1 MQSQQINKLNFLY
14 YAVLAIPLAFV
25 SLPLTI
31 NIADFYF
38 RQFQLNLGNI
48 AIIILIAKSFDLL
61 LDPII
66 GGCCDYLI
74 NNKKTTAKKNIII
87 ASFGLAISFFLL
99 FNPNLWQN
107 NLNKSWWLAS
117 CLLSVYFCFNI
128 ITINFESLAVTIAKN
143 QQQRLIINNYKEST
157 GLIGVLLASTL
168 PLILINTNN
177 KQYFYLSVV
186 FVLLIIFALLFFTKL
201 KINHNF
207 THEITNLSILNIIKN
222 TYQNTKFM
230 QLMLI
235 LLINSCA
242 VALPANLLM
251 FYLKDFLG
259 SLEIL
264 PYSLALYFFSA
275 LFFMIFWR
283 KMAEKPNKNANLV
296 LKIWLISTLGAVL
309 TFIFAVFL
317 QPNYYW
323 WFLLI
328 SFSSGAFLGADL
340 ILPPTIIANLLGN
353 NNPQTASYMS
363 CYSFTTKLGAIIASS
378 SLFLLNLVYHYN
390 LQQQALPL
398 LYAFLPCLL
407 KIIVALLL
415 YKQQNA
421 TSSTMQDSLTDGAEK

>member
-1 MQSQQINKLNFLY
+1 MQSQQINKLNFFY
-14 YAVLAIPLAFV
+14 YAILAIPLAFV
-25 SLPLTI
+25 ALPLNI

-48 AIIILIAKSFDLL
+48 ALIIFLAKSFDLL

-74 NNKKTTAKKNIII
+74 NNQKTTAKKNIII

-128 ITINFESLAVTIAKN
+128 IAINFESLAVIIAQN
-143 QQQRLIINNYKEST
+143 QQQRLIINNYRESA

-168 PLILINTNN
+168 PLILINTGNQ
-177 KQYFYLSVV
+177 QYFYLSAV
-186 FVLLIIFALLFFTKL
+186 FILLIVFALLFFAKL

-207 THEITNLSILNIIKN
+207 TNEIKNLNILNIIKN
-222 TYQNTKFM
+222 TYQNTQFM

-259 SLEIL
+259 APKIL

-275 LFFMIFWR
+275 LFFMLFWR
-283 KMAEKPNKNANLV
+283 KIAEKPNKNASWV

-340 ILPPTIIANLLGN
+340 ILPPTIIANLLGS
-353 NNPQTASYMS
+353 NNPQTASYMA
-363 CYSFTTKLGAIIASS
+363 CYSFTTKLGAVIASG
-378 SLFLLNLVYHYN
+378 SLLLLTLAYQYQI
-390 LQQQALPL
+390 QQQALPL

-407 KIIVALLL
+407 KITVALLL
-415 YKQQNA
+415 AK
-421 TSSTMQDSLTDGAEK
+421 KII

>member
-1 MQSQQINKLNFLY
+1 MQSQQINKLNFFY
-14 YAVLAIPLAFV
+14 YAILAIPLAFV
-25 SLPLTI
+25 ALPLNI

-48 AIIILIAKSFDLL
+48 ALIILVAKSFDLL

-74 NNKKTTAKKNIII
+74 NNQKTTAKKNIII

-128 ITINFESLAVTIAKN
+128 IAINFESLAVIITQN
-143 QQQRLIINNYKEST
+143 QQQRLVINNYKESA

-168 PLILINTNN
+168 PLILINTGNQ
-177 KQYFYLSVV
+177 QYFYLSSV
-186 FVLLIIFALLFFTKL
+186 FILLIVFALLFFAKL

-207 THEITNLSILNIIKN
+207 TNEIKNLNILNIIKN
-222 TYQNTKFM
+222 TYQNTQFM

-259 SLEIL
+259 APKIL

-275 LFFMIFWR
+275 LFFMLFWR
-283 KMAEKPNKNANLV
+283 KIAEKPNKNASWV

-340 ILPPTIIANLLGN
+340 ILPPTIIANLLGS
-353 NNPQTASYMS
+353 NNPQTASYMAF
-363 CYSFTTKLGAIIASS
+363 YSFTTKLGAVIASG
-378 SLFLLNLVYHYN
+378 SLLLLTLAYQYQI
-390 LQQQALPL
+390 QQQALPL

-407 KIIVALLL
+407 KITVALLL
-415 YKQQNA
+415 AK
-421 TSSTMQDSLTDGAEK
+421 KII

>member
-1 MQSQQINKLNFLY
+1 MQSQQINKLNFFY
-14 YAVLAIPLAFV
+14 YAILAIPLAFV
-25 SLPLTI
+25 ALPLNI

-48 AIIILIAKSFDLL
+48 ALIIFLAKSFDLF

-74 NNKKTTAKKNIII
+74 NNQKTTAKKNIII

-128 ITINFESLAVTIAKN
+128 IAINFESLAVIIAQN
-143 QQQRLIINNYKEST
+143 QQQRLIINNYRESA

-168 PLILINTNN
+168 PLILINTGNQ
-177 KQYFYLSVV
+177 QYFYLSSV
-186 FVLLIIFALLFFTKL
+186 FILLIVFALLFFAKL

-207 THEITNLSILNIIKN
+207 TNEIKNLNILNIIKN
-222 TYQNTKFM
+222 TYQNTQFM

-259 SLEIL
+259 APKIL

-275 LFFMIFWR
+275 LFFMLFWR
-283 KMAEKPNKNANLV
+283 KIAEKPNKNASWV
-296 LKIWLISTLGAVL
+296 LKIWLISTLG
-309 TFIFAVFL
+309 
-317 QPNYYW
+317 
-323 WFLLI
+323 
-328 SFSSGAFLGADL
+328 SGAYFYFC
-340 ILPPTIIANLLGN
+340 
-353 NNPQTASYMS
+353 SF
-363 CYSFTTKLGAIIASS
+363 FTTKL
-378 SLFLLNLVYHYN
+378 LLVVFTY
-390 LQQQALPL
+390 
-398 LYAFLPCLL
+398 F
-407 KIIVALLL
+407 V
-415 YKQQNA
+415 
-421 TSSTMQDSLTDGAEK
+421 